1 MTDFAKSV
9 CLLALLFLIF
19 CSAIADLADAAPE
32 GAALREEDSIWIS
45 LNTENT
51 EGGQEQKLQ
60 LYPARSLT
68 LDLEPS
74 GGEMDGLSVEID
86 PDELAETESESLEY
100 LPKAHGTYDAGFEI
114 RTYRLFGSDADLS
127 PAIIMVNERRTDER
141 FYFGFL
147 SISIRF

>member
-1 MTDFAKSV
+1 MTDFAKSI
-9 CLLALLFLIF
+9 CLLALLFLISG
-19 CSAIADLADAAPE
+19 SAIADSTDAAPE
-32 GAALREEDSIWIS
+32 GGPLHKEGSIWIS
-45 LNTENT
+45 INTEENR
-51 EGGQEQKLQ
+51 ENELQ

-68 LDLEPS
+68 LELEPP
-74 GGEMDGLSVEID
+74 GGEMNALSVEID

-100 LPKAHGTYDAGFEI
+100 LSEAQETYDAGFEI

-147 SISIRF
+147 SISIHF

>member
-1 MTDFAKSV
+1 MTSFEKITCLFVFVFAISG
-9 CLLALLFLIF
+9 
-19 CSAIADLADAAPE
+19 SAIADSTDAAPE
-32 GAALREEDSIWIS
+32 GGPLHKEDSIWIS
-45 LNTENT
+45 LNTE
-51 EGGQEQKLQ
+51 ESQEQKLQ

-74 GGEMDGLSVEID
+74 GGAMNALSVEID

-100 LPKAHGTYDAGFEI
+100 LSEAQGAYDAGFEI
-114 RTYRLFGSDADLS
+114 RTYRLFRPGADLS